1 MANFESEIME
11 YRSMKI
17 KLTAVAM
24 VIGIVALATSGNGL
38 ALRTGDLLFKEY
50 PADSAF
56 TDAVV
61 AATSSLDAYR
71 FSHVGVAVERNGGIE
86 VIEAVFSGVKYTPL
100 DSFLLTARH
109 IGSQPVVMAARLKEP
124 YLRAIPDAVKRMEQL
139 VGKPYDREFL
149 PGNDAYYCSEL
160 IESTFIIDGKP
171 IFEAQPMTF
180 KDKTTEETSP
190 LWIRYFDE
198 LQRPI
203 PEGVPGT
210 NPGAMS
216 RAECLQPLGLIP
228 GP

>member
-1 MANFESEIME
+1 MTAIHHL
-11 YRSMKI
+11 
-17 KLTAVAM
+17 KLFVLAAALCLAF
-24 VIGIVALATSGNGL
+24 IVAPAKGVK
-38 ALRTGDLLFKEY
+38 LRTGDLLFKEY

-71 FSHVGVAVERNGGIE
+71 FSHVGVAVERDGA
-86 VIEAVFSGVKYTPL
+86 VAVVEAVFSGVKVTPL

-109 IGSQPVVMAARLKEP
+109 IGGQPVVLAARLRKP
-124 YLRAIPDAVKRMEQL
+124 YRKAIPDAVKCMEQL
-139 VGKPYDREFL
+139 IGKPYDREFL

-160 IESTFIIDGKP
+160 IEATFLIDGKP

-180 KDKTTEETSP
+180 KDKTTGVTSP
-190 LWIRYFDE
+190 LWVKYFEE

-210 NPGAMS
+210 NPGTMS
-216 RAECLQPLGLIP
+216 RSECLQPLGLVTAP
-228 GP
+228 

>member
-1 MANFESEIME
+1 
-11 YRSMKI
+11 MKM
-17 KLTAVAM
+17 KLIAVAM
-24 VIGIVALATSGNGL
+24 LIGIAAQAASGRGF

-61 AATSSLDAYR
+61 AATLSLDQYR
-71 FSHVGVAVERNGGIE
+71 FSHVGVAVERNGAIE
-86 VIEAVFSGVKYTPL
+86 VIEAVFSGVKVTPL

-109 IGSQPVVMAARLKEP
+109 IGEQPVVMAARLKEQ
-124 YLRAIPDAVKRMEQL
+124 YRKAIPEAVRRMEQL

-160 IESTFIIDGKP
+160 IESTFLIDGKP
-171 IFEAQPMTF
+171 IFETKPMTF
-180 KDKTTEETSP
+180 KDKATGDTSP
-190 LWIRYFDE
+190 LWVSYFEE
-198 LQRPI
+198 LRRPI

-216 RAECLQPLGLIP
+216 RSPLLHPLGLVT
-228 GP
+228 GK

>member
-1 MANFESEIME
+1 
-11 YRSMKI
+11 MKLI
-17 KLTAVAM
+17 AVAM
-24 VIGIVALATSGNGL
+24 LIGIAAQAASGRGF

-61 AATSSLDAYR
+61 AATLSLDQYR
-71 FSHVGVAVERNGGIE
+71 FSHVGVAVERNDAIE
-86 VIEAVFSGVKYTPL
+86 VIEAVFSGVKVTPL

-109 IGSQPVVMAARLKEP
+109 IGEQPVVMAARLKEQ
-124 YLRAIPDAVKRMEQL
+124 YRKAIPEAVRRMEQL

-160 IESTFIIDGKP
+160 IESTFLIDGKP
-171 IFEAQPMTF
+171 IFKTKPMTF
-180 KDKTTEETSP
+180 KDKATGETSP
-190 LWIRYFDE
+190 LWVSYFEE
-198 LQRPI
+198 LRRPI

-216 RAECLQPLGLIP
+216 RSECLHPLGLVT
-228 GP
+228 GK

>member
-1 MANFESEIME
+1 
-11 YRSMKI
+11 MKI

-24 VIGIVALATSGNGL
+24 VICLVALAASGKGF

-61 AATSSLDAYR
+61 AATQSLDRYR
-71 FSHVGVAVERNGGIE
+71 FSHVGVAVERNGAIE
-86 VIEAVFSGVKYTPL
+86 VIEAVFSGVKVTPL

-109 IGSQPVVMAARLKEP
+109 IGEQPVVMTARLKEQ
-124 YLRAIPDAVKRMEQL
+124 YRKAIPEAVKRMEQL
-139 VGKPYDREFL
+139 IGKPYDREFL

-160 IESTFIIDGKP
+160 IESTFLIDGKP

-180 KDKTTEETSP
+180 KDKATGETSP
-190 LWIRYFDE
+190 LWIRYFEE
-198 LQRPI
+198 LGRPI

-210 NPGAMS
+210 NPGTMS
-216 RAECLQPLGLIP
+216 RSECLHPLGLVP
-228 GP
+228 QK